1 MLATKQD
8 VVFNSYI
15 GSDYSLSVDGRLG
28 CNLGNSPLLATYPTA
43 PTASKGTYLFY
54 DANGSSKLLSAGG
67 TNANTQVTLE
77 VCSST
82 ASPSA
87 VLTANSNGI
96 SGRSLSAVN
105 GSVVSQLTPDSL
117 LFGSINYRFVV
128 DTNTSNIATLNNTTI
143 PTINTRLD
151 SANSTSVILNNRL
164 TTNEALT
171 AQHTTQIANLA
182 AVDVTELAK
191 LTDLEAVDVGLKA
204 RLNTNETLSALHS
217 TQIAT
222 LQSIDVTELA
232 KLVDLD
238 AVDVLLKA
246 RLAVIEAKQPI
257 VNSIPIYHVQSVY
270 ADSTGRATYIPQT
283 VSAVTPY
290 SGFYYKNDAN
300 QKINWYIQ
308 PDVGLTVGDLK
319 GLMLNFYN
327 ISATTGLGCPF
338 VGVYTKID
346 SVTPNAASWYKSR
359 KTLSV
364 DYTASTTVNTS
375 YALLANLKS
384 LPYDPIA
391 YGHTKVTATGIPSN
405 DKGPFAD
412 AEQILFFSVGTSSNS
427 AAGLFEFIASKFT
440 VLTAKS
446 TQEFAFQQI

>member
-1 MLATKQD
+1 MATATKQD

-15 GSDYSLSVDGRLG
+15 GYDYSLSIDGRVG
-28 CNLGNSPLLATYPTA
+28 CNLGNTPLLATYPSA
-43 PTASKGTYLFY
+43 PTASKGTYIFE
-54 DANGSSKLLSAGG
+54 DNGSTKILSAGG
-67 TNANTQVTLE
+67 TNDKAGITLN

-82 ASPSA
+82 TAPYSVITANKNGTTVMKQLVAYDGVNTAALSPDGVFFGGLNYKSIIENHSQNIQDINN
-87 VLTANSNGI
+87 VTVPGINDRLTAEEVKSN
-96 SGRSLSAVN
+96 
-105 GSVVSQLTPDSL
+105 QLD
-117 LFGSINYRFVV
+117 G
-128 DTNTSNIATLNNTTI
+128 
-143 PTINTRLD
+143 
-151 SANSTSVILNNRL
+151 RL
-164 TTNEALT
+164 TTNEDLT
-171 AQHTTQIANLA
+171 SLHTSQIAGLS

-191 LTDLEAVDVGLKA
+191 IADLEAVD
-204 RLNTNETLSALHS
+204 
-217 TQIAT
+217 IA
-222 LQSIDVTELA
+222 LQS
-232 KLVDLD
+232 
-238 AVDVLLKA
+238 
-246 RLAVIEAKQPI
+246 RLTTIEAKQPI
-257 VNSIPIYHVQSVY
+257 INSIPIYHVQSVY

-290 SGFYYKNDAN
+290 SGFYYKNEVN
-300 QKINWYIQ
+300 QKVNWYIQ

-338 VGVYTKID
+338 VAVYTKID

-359 KTLSV
+359 KTLSY
-364 DYTASTTVNTS
+364 DYTTSATINTS

-391 YGHTKVTATGIPSN
+391 YGHTKVNATTIPGN

-412 AEQILFFSVGTSSNS
+412 TEQILFFAISTASNS

-440 VLTAKS
+440 VLTDKS